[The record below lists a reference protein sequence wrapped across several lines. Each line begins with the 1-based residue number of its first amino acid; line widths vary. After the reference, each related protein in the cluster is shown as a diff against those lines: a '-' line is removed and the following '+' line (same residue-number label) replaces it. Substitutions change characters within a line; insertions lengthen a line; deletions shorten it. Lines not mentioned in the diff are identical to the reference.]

1 MVSNGISRGVAAVAV
16 SALAVAGL
24 PFLAGTAHAELA
36 AVVIVNHRDRVVFD
50 TDELRDNDDFT
61 IETRNEQGEAA
72 DEGVVPEYRWVITPA
87 NGGAVVTG
95 NWLTAKP
102 RARGAGRFQVYG
114 PSSRNKGADGIR
126 DRQIRDGRWTLE
138 TRVGGLDDEL
148 AIRTAESE
156 VTLAEGEPEVWV
168 TGEPTLSGTLAN
180 AHGGLGGR
188 AVEVTYAPDG
198 ASDARI
204 TGETDNTVVVVTAAD
219 GGFSVALENGR
230 TGEYGILGAVATG
243 EERGDATQLGHRYG
257 PDDGRRGG
265 LGAGRLGRG
274 RAVRADRDRRA
285 AEGPPQRCQ
294 AGPPEGPGS
303 AAGPWCRGPADA
315 QDPEWSEAGVDQEAQ
330 PAGGRTVR
338 GQGPQRPQGDALL
351 RGGPRVAADVRG
363 PDRSQEGALSRIR
376 GTRG

>member
-61 IETRNEQGEAA
+61 IETRNEQGDAA

-257 PDDGRRGG
+257 PDDGANPAADAAGSVLVAWGVDEPYERIEIDARLKGRHNGAKRDRLKVLAPPQARGAEVRLMRKTRSG
-265 LGAGRLGRG
+265 PRLVWTKRLNRLGDAQFEVKDRNG
-274 RAVRADRDRRA
+274 RKVTRYFALVRESPRTLADRTGLRK
-285 AEGPPQRCQ
+285 
-294 AGPPEGPGS
+294 
-303 AAGPWCRGPADA
+303 
-315 QDPEWSEAGVDQEAQ
+315 
-330 PAGGRTVR
+330 VR
-338 GQGPQRPQGDALL
+338 
-351 RGGPRVAADVRG
+351 
-363 PDRSQEGALSRIR
+363 
-376 GTRG
+376 

>member
-257 PDDGRRGG
+257 PDDGANPAADAAGSVLVAWGVDEPYERIEIDARLKGRHNGAKRDRLKVLAPPQARGAEVRLMRKTRSG
-265 LGAGRLGRG
+265 QKLVWTKRLNRLGDAQFEVKDRNG
-274 RAVRADRDRRA
+274 RKVTRYFAIVRESPRTFADRTGLRK
-285 AEGPPQRCQ
+285 
-294 AGPPEGPGS
+294 
-303 AAGPWCRGPADA
+303 
-315 QDPEWSEAGVDQEAQ
+315 
-330 PAGGRTVR
+330 VR
-338 GQGPQRPQGDALL
+338 
-351 RGGPRVAADVRG
+351 
-363 PDRSQEGALSRIR
+363 
-376 GTRG
+376 